1 MSIFIA
7 SVALLV
13 GIVALI
19 WGADK
24 FVIGSAGAARNL
36 GISPIVIGLTI
47 VSIGTSAPEIIVS
60 INAALN
66 DAGELAVGNALG
78 SNIANIGLVLG
89 ATALVSPLPVSRH
102 ILREESPVLLLVTGL
117 AGLCLYDGFLNRL
130 ESLLLAL
137 LVVPLTILVINY
149 KNTAHALSSEEDETI
164 PRIESLTAA
173 KWFFIGLIFLLLGA
187 EVTVWGAR
195 EIAKFFGISELVIG
209 LTVIALG
216 TSLPELAASVMSALK
231 GHHDIAVGNVF
242 GSNLFNLMLVMSAAG
257 AISPMQL
264 EHSVFYRDYMSMAAL
279 TLCLVLFVFLAER
292 NNTDIKSKGFI
303 SRPFGAIFLLGYIS
317 YYVILAVSLNT
328 LPDPV

>member
-7 SVALLV
+7 SFALLV

-130 ESLLLAL
+130 ESIMLAL
-137 LVVPLTILVINY
+137 LVIPLTILVIKY

-164 PRIESLTAA
+164 PRIESLNAA
-173 KWFFIGLIFLLLGA
+173 KWFSIGLIFLLLGA
-187 EVTVWGAR
+187 EITVWGAK
-195 EIAKFFGISELVIG
+195 EIAQFFGISELVIG

-264 EHSVFYRDYMSMAAL
+264 EHSVFYRDYISMAAL

-317 YYVILAVSLNT
+317 YYVILAVSLNI

>member
-7 SVALLV
+7 SSALIV

-24 FVIGSAGAARNL
+24 FVVGSAGAARNL
-36 GISPIVIGLTI
+36 GISPIVIGLTV

-66 DAGELAVGNALG
+66 NAGELAVGNALG

-89 ATALVSPLPVSRH
+89 VTALVSPLPVSRQ
-102 ILREESPVLLLVTGL
+102 ILREESPVLILITGL

-130 ESLLLAL
+130 ESILLAL
-137 LVVPLTILVINY
+137 MIVPLIVLVIKY
-149 KNTAHALSSEEDETI
+149 KNTSDTTLSEEDEAI
-164 PRIESLTAA
+164 PKIESITAA

-187 EVTVWGAR
+187 EITVLGAKA
-195 EIAKFFGISELVIG
+195 IAQYFGISELVIG

-216 TSLPELAASVMSALK
+216 TSLPELAASVVSALK

-242 GSNLFNLMLVMSAAG
+242 GSNLFNLMLVMSTAG

-264 EHSVFYRDYMSMAAL
+264 DHGVFYRDYISMAAL
-279 TLCLVLFVFLAER
+279 TLTLVFFVFLAVGGKGK
-292 NNTDIKSKGFI
+292 NKSQGLI
-303 SRPFGAIFLLGYIS
+303 SRPFGAVFLLGYIA
-317 YYVILAVSLNT
+317 YYAILWLSFNT
-328 LPDPV
+328 G

>member
-7 SVALLV
+7 SSALII

-24 FVIGSAGAARNL
+24 FVVGSAGAARNL
-36 GISPIVIGLTI
+36 GISPIVIGLTV

-66 DAGELAVGNALG
+66 NSGELAVGNALG

-89 ATALVSPLPVSRH
+89 VTALVSPLPVNRQM
-102 ILREESPVLLLVTGL
+102 LREESPVLILITGL

-130 ESLLLAL
+130 ESILLAL
-137 LVVPLTILVINY
+137 LIVPLIVLVIKY
-149 KNTAHALSSEEDETI
+149 KTTSDTTLPDKDEAI
-164 PRIESLTAA
+164 PKIESITSA

-187 EVTVWGAR
+187 EITVFSAKA
-195 EIAKFFGISELVIG
+195 IAQFFGISELVIG

-216 TSLPELAASVMSALK
+216 TSLPELAASVVSAIK

-242 GSNLFNLMLVMSAAG
+242 GSNLFNLMLVMSTAG
-257 AISPMQL
+257 AISPMRL
-264 EHSVFYRDYMSMAAL
+264 DHDVFYRDYISMAAL
-279 TLCLVLFVFLAER
+279 TFTLVFFVFLAVGRRR
-292 NNTDIKSKGFI
+292 NNKSEGLI
-303 SRPFGAIFLLGYIS
+303 SRPFGAVFLLGYIA
-317 YYVILAVSLNT
+317 YYAILWLSFNT
-328 LPDPV
+328 G

>member
-7 SVALLV
+7 SSALII

-24 FVIGSAGAARNL
+24 FVVGSAGAARNL
-36 GISPIVIGLTI
+36 GISPIVIGLTV

-66 DAGELAVGNALG
+66 NSGELAVGNALG

-89 ATALVSPLPVSRH
+89 VTALVSPLPVNRQM
-102 ILREESPVLLLVTGL
+102 LREESPVLILVTGL

-130 ESLLLAL
+130 ESILLAL
-137 LVVPLTILVINY
+137 LIVPLIVLVIKY
-149 KNTAHALSSEEDETI
+149 KTTSDTTLPDKDEAI
-164 PRIESLTAA
+164 PKIESITSA

-187 EVTVWGAR
+187 EITVFSAKA
-195 EIAKFFGISELVIG
+195 IAQFFGISELVIG

-216 TSLPELAASVMSALK
+216 TSLPELAASVVSAIK

-242 GSNLFNLMLVMSAAG
+242 GSNLFNLMLVMSTAG
-257 AISPMQL
+257 AISPMRL
-264 EHSVFYRDYMSMAAL
+264 DHDVFYRDYISMAAL
-279 TLCLVLFVFLAER
+279 TFTLVFFVFLAVGRRR
-292 NNTDIKSKGFI
+292 NNKSEGLI
-303 SRPFGAIFLLGYIS
+303 SRPFGAVFLLGYIA
-317 YYVILAVSLNT
+317 YYAILWLSFNT
-328 LPDPV
+328 G